1 MILLNPKNHKRPYP
15 DERSR
20 EIMIKTIAFLENKGL
35 KRMKKDYHEMV
46 WNYDFVLKE
55 KGVLRVGRTAEQ

>member
-1 MILLNPKNHKRPYP
+1 MFLLNPKEHKRPYP

-35 KRMKKDYHEMV
+35 KKIKKDYHEG
-46 WNYDFVLKE
+46 E
-55 KGVLRVGRTAEQ
+55 EAACTSEERVKSEDQA